1 MGPGNQKWI
10 ASNKDSK
17 LLSRI
22 ERLIEWRTLKLH
34 YEALVKDSLWNIV
47 GGTEA
52 APGGD
57 GEPQRKFLARKD
69 QTLAVI
75 VLAVEPSLLGDPED
89 PQAEAEENNL
99 QLRRKLDRIKTM
111 SELLEILEDRV
122 AHLLASLP
130 DSFDMLVT
138 ESVPK
143 WELVTERLLHEESK
157 FKVPRKASSPKSF
170 KCGHFKKD
178 CRKFLVT

>member
-1 MGPGNQKWI
+1 M
-10 ASNKDSK
+10 
-17 LLSRI
+17 
-22 ERLIEWRTLKLH
+22 IEWRTLKLH

>member
-1 MGPGNQKWI
+1 M
-10 ASNKDSK
+10 
-17 LLSRI
+17 
-22 ERLIEWRTLKLH
+22 
-34 YEALVKDSLWNIV
+34 
-47 GGTEA
+47 
-52 APGGD
+52 
-57 GEPQRKFLARKD
+57 
-69 QTLAVI
+69 I

-122 AHLLASLP
+122 VHLLASLP

-157 FKVPRKASSPKSF
+157 FQEKQVAPKASNVATSRRTAGSS
-170 KCGHFKKD
+170 
-178 CRKFLVT
+178 